1 MRHMGEDPATPWED
15 LKKKTRDV
23 LLYGLKSEKVFVD
36 YVTVDGRETGWSID
50 WEGACEAVM
59 GRYKDSTSDSQREK
73 YEKYFATIPCASCGG
88 KRLKPEILAVT
99 VGGKNIHEVCDMS
112 AADALEFFSNLQL
125 DERQAFIAAAI
136 VKEVRARLQF
146 LVDVGLDYLT
156 LERGTAS
163 LSGGEAQRIRLATQI
178 GAGLMGVLYILDEPS
193 IGLHQRDNERLIA
206 TLERRAIW
214 VTRLSSWSMTKIP
227 FATPTTLSIWALVR
241 ARRAAMWL
249 PRALLMKWRAPK
261 GASRPTTCR
270 AAAASRCLRLAASPN
285 EAPSNSPVLARTT

>member
-1 MRHMGEDPATPWED
+1 MGEDPATPWED

-163 LSGGEAQRIRLATQI
+163 LSGGEAQQHSLGHADWCWPHGRVVHS
-178 GAGLMGVLYILDEPS
+178 G
-193 IGLHQRDNERLIA
+193 
-206 TLERRAIW
+206 RA
-214 VTRLSSWSMTKIP
+214 VHRPAS
-227 FATPTTLSIWALVR
+227 
-241 ARRAAMWL
+241 ARQ
-249 PRALLMKWRAPK
+249 RAPYRH
-261 GASRPTTCR
+261 A
-270 AAAASRCLRLAASPN
+270 
-285 EAPSNSPVLARTT
+285 